1 MKKNEGGTGGRK
13 MPQKFLREIFSGRIV
28 FSSLPVAN
36 VEEYKLPVPP
46 EHAQSQSAAV
56 AQTKAELREG
66 RSAMRASGCQFREE
80 GAK

>member
-1 MKKNEGGTGGRK
+1 MREEQGGRK

-28 FSSLPVAN
+28 FSSLPLAN

-66 RSAMRASGCQFREE
+66 RSANLEKKVPNERLHS
-80 GAK
+80 